1 MGRKLPLALAIS
13 FAIYSAQALAVGM
26 ESPRLRS
33 NLNQPL
39 DARIGL
45 TDTSGLDSSL
55 IKANVSDA
63 AAFARAGVDRSYV
76 SDDVKVAIKQQ
87 GSRYYLQLTTNGAVR

>member
-1 MGRKLPLALAIS
+1 MIRPHTKGHSMGRKLPLALAVS
-13 FAIYSAQALAVGM
+13 FAVYSAQALAVGM

-45 TDTSGLDSSL
+45 TDTSGLDASL
-55 IKANVSDA
+55 IKAGVADS
-63 AAFARAGVDRSYV
+63 AAFTRAGVDRSYV
-76 SDDVKVAIKQQ
+76 SDDIKVAVK
-87 GSRYYLQLTTNGAVR
+87 